1 MEVTWLR
8 AEFWLLVLTSLALP
22 LYIVVH
28 LLRVQDISR
37 WLLLIFALLLLVL
50 SGLDI
55 ILLKDVMALAEH
67 SRTLLDDAVF
77 RSEYSLALYLLPL
90 LAAGLGI
97 NLLSH
102 VITQHLRIRP

>member
-1 MEVTWLR
+1 MTVTWLR
-8 AEFWLLVLTSLALP
+8 VEFWWLVLTSLALP

-28 LLRVQDISR
+28 LLRVRDISR
-37 WLLLIFALLLLVL
+37 WLLLAFSLFLLLL

-55 ILLKDVMALAEH
+55 ILLKDVMALAQH
-67 SRTLLDDAVF
+67 SRTLLDDTVF
-77 RSEYSLALYLLPL
+77 LSEYSLALYLLPL

-102 VITQHLRIRP
+102 VITQHLRIRS